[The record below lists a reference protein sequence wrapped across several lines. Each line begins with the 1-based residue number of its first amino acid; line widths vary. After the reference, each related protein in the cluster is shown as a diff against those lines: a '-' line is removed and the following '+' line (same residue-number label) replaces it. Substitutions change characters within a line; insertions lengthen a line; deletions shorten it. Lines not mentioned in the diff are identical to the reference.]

1 MDLNELLSR
10 MALELHEAEGSEAT
24 GETISEYARLAVGAD
39 QAGIMIVRGK
49 GVVETPAETDSIVD
63 DAHQLQAVLDEGPCL
78 DTVRGGEPTHLVN
91 DTASD
96 PRWPKW
102 GPRAA
107 EMGFLSTIGAAM
119 ETRARTV
126 GALNVYARRKDA
138 FTERDV
144 EVVKWLASHASVAL
158 AAADE
163 KAGLRVALTSR
174 TMIGQAEGIL
184 MHALAIDEN
193 QAFAYM
199 QRLSQDTNEKLVN
212 IARSIVEKRD
222 RIREGGPAEL

>member
-1 MDLNELLSR
+1 MNLNELLSR
-10 MALELHEAEGSEAT
+10 MALELHEADTPEAT
-24 GETISEYARLAVGAD
+24 GDAISQYARVAVNAD

-49 GVVETPAETDSIVD
+49 GDVDTPAGTAQIVD
-63 DAHQLQAVLDEGPCL
+63 DAHQLQAALDEGPCL
-78 DTVRGGEPTHLVN
+78 DTVRGGESTHLVN

-119 ETRARTV
+119 ETQARTV

-144 EVVKWLASHASVAL
+144 EIVKWLASHASVAL
-158 AAADE
+158 AAANE
-163 KAGLRVALTSR
+163 KAGLRIALTSR
-174 TMIGQAEGIL
+174 TLIGQAEGIL

-199 QRLSQDTNEKLVN
+199 QRLSQDTNEKLVH
-212 IARSIVEKRD
+212 IAKRIVEGRD
-222 RIREGGPAEL
+222 RVRDGGPAEL